1 MSVPSIIE
9 IEALSH
15 RVALAEQEISIL
27 EGIALDVKEGESV
40 ALLGHSGSGK
50 STLLGLIAGL
60 DQPLSGQIRIAG
72 QTLGSMDEEA
82 RARLRGDLIG
92 FIFQSFQLLPALT
105 ALENVMLPA
114 EIRGLTGAET
124 QARHWLEA
132 VGLAHRLHHRPTRLS
147 GGEQQRVA
155 IARAFMGQPRLLL
168 CDEPTGNLDPA
179 TGRQVAELLFRLN
192 AEQGTSLLVVTH
204 DETLAQRCQRRLWLQ
219 DGRLSPTPPVHAGV
233 VR

>member
-1 MSVPSIIE
+1 MTVPSIIQ
-9 IEALSH
+9 IQALSH

-60 DQPLSGQIRIAG
+60 DQPSSGQIRIAG
-72 QTLGSMDEEA
+72 QDLAGMDEEA

-114 EIRGLTGAET
+114 EIRGLPGAEA
-124 QARHWLEA
+124 QARQWLEA
-132 VGLAHRLHHRPTRLS
+132 VGLGHRLHHRPTRLS

-179 TGRQVAELLFRLN
+179 TGRQVADLLFRLN
-192 AEQGTSLLVVTH
+192 AGQGTSLLVVTH

-219 DGRLSPTPPVHAGV
+219 DGRLSTTPPVRGGTEQ
-233 VR
+233 

>member
-1 MSVPSIIE
+1 MTVPSIIQ
-9 IEALSH
+9 IQALSH
-15 RVALAEQEISIL
+15 RVALAEQQISIL
-27 EGIALDVKEGESV
+27 EGIDLDVKAGESV

-60 DQPLSGQIRIAG
+60 DRPSAGTIQIAG
-72 QTLGSMDEEA
+72 QDLTAMDEEA
-82 RARLRGDLIG
+82 RARLRGEQIG

-114 EIRGLTGAET
+114 EIRGLDQAAEH
-124 QARHWLEA
+124 ARQWLAA
-132 VGLAHRLHHRPTRLS
+132 VGLGHRLHHRPARLS

-179 TGRQVAELLFRLN
+179 TGRQVADLLFQLN

-204 DETLAQRCQRRLWLQ
+204 DATLAQRCQRRLWLHE
-219 DGRLSPTPPVHAGV
+219 GRLHRQPLPAGAST
-233 VR
+233 